1 MLSAIVLRWALP
13 RVRNGE
19 CLDPERLGIFKI
31 MRKEKDTSHI
41 NETDTDASRAIK
53 RERADGRG
61 VYNPFY
67 FIWLSLQSMWRNRI
81 MTVAS
86 VLVLTS
92 CLTLLGCFGMLFEN
106 LNSNLLRLRMLNE
119 MVVFVEYDLD
129 GEAVNGIYDQI
140 KELDN
145 VKSVDFISK
154 ADALDDMR
162 ETYSDYPELFEKL
175 EENGDNPLPDS
186 FIVTYNDNEKA
197 SQLEFSLHSISGIS
211 KVNNR
216 LELAGQV
223 ESLKNGISIVF
234 LWFFVLL
241 LLVSVFVIF
250 NTVKLAVH
258 SRRAE
263 IDIMRYIGGT
273 KGFIVAPFLIEGV
286 LIGVLSA
293 VAGYFVCSG
302 LYRYTLKNAAEKLQ
316 MIEFTPFESF
326 RLILMLGFI
335 AIGVLTGIAAS
346 VMSLRRNLQK

>member
-1 MLSAIVLRWALP
+1 MSDEKNNSAKP
-13 RVRNGE
+13 G
-19 CLDPERLGIFKI
+19 
-31 MRKEKDTSHI
+31 S
-41 NETDTDASRAIK
+41 DASKAIK

-61 VYNPFY
+61 IYNPFY
-67 FIWLSLQSMWRNRI
+67 FIWLALQSMWRNRI
-81 MTVAS
+81 MTIAS

-92 CLTLLGCFGMLFEN
+92 CLTLLGCFGLLFKN

-119 MVVFVEYDLD
+119 MVVFVDYDLGGD
-129 GEAVNGIYDQI
+129 DVNRIYSRI

-154 ADALDDMR
+154 ADALADMK
-162 ETYSDYPELFEKL
+162 ETYSEYPELFERL

-186 FIVTYNDNEKA
+186 FVVTYNDNEKA
-197 SQLEFSLHSISGIS
+197 SDLEFELHSIDGVT

-216 LELAGQV
+216 LDLAGEV
-223 ESLKNGISIVF
+223 EGLKNGISFVF
-234 LWFFVLL
+234 LWFFILL

-273 KGFIVAPFLIEGV
+273 KAFIVAPFLIEGV
-286 LIGVLSA
+286 IIGLFSALIS
-293 VAGYFVCSG
+293 YFISKG
-302 LYRYTLKNAAEKLQ
+302 IYRYAVSSAAGKLQ
-316 MIEFTPFESF
+316 MIEFVPFSEF
-326 RLILMLGFI
+326 RLILIAGFV

-346 VMSLRRNLQK
+346 VMSLRRNLHK